1 MENPK
6 INTPKGIGEIENIY
20 VSDLGFLMIRVGYED
35 GTYTTYNFG
44 VHNINK
50 NIFTNDILPSSK
62 ERWVS

>member
-20 VSDLGFLMIRVGYED
+20 VSELGFLTVRVGYED

-44 VHNINK
+44 MHNINK
-50 NIFTNDILPSSK
+50 NIFTNKLADNDK
-62 ERWVS
+62 